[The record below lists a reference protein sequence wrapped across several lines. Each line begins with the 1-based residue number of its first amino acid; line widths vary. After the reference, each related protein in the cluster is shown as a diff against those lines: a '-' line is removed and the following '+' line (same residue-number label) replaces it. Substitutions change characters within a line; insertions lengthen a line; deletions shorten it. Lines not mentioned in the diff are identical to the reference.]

1 MADNWIPIFESFF
14 MHEIQIAQSILDQHD
29 IPNVVV
35 NKTDSIYPVNGQIEL
50 YVMQDDALKARHY
63 LQTEMR

>member
-1 MADNWIPIFESFF
+1 